1 MHAYIHRRE
10 LPGKS
15 SLWGQD
21 LCIAL
26 LKIGTGGWTACGTVC
41 LPMEEPSELL
51 ASDTCPVE
59 VSGEVD
65 TMHLHSKKKGR
76 GKINAIVVR
85 IKRK

>member
-1 MHAYIHRRE
+1 MYTE
-10 LPGKS
+10 GNYQG
-15 SLWGQD
+15 SLACGVK
-21 LCIAL
+21 ISAFAL

-59 VSGEVD
+59 ISGEVD